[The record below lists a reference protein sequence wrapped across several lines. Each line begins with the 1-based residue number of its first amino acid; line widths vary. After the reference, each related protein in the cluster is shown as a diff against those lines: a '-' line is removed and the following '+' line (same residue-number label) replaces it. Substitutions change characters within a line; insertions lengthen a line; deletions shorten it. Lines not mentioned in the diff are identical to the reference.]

1 VLWVQIRLI
10 IIFIKALIR
19 SSVSSVS
26 VVNEESID
34 VSRIF
39 WNLLSRSAGV
49 LGVFAACSAVNA
61 QMTSV
66 DELSHDTSS
75 STIDQVT
82 SVSQLSDVQPTD
94 WAFQALQSLVERY
107 GCIAGYPD
115 GTYRGNNFMTR
126 YEFAAGVNACLD
138 QIVALI
144 GGGDTIDPADLA
156 TIRRLQEEF
165 AAELAALRGRVDG
178 LESRVAE
185 LEANQFST
193 TTKLE
198 GQALFTAYGIATGED
213 VNGEDVDRIPSF
225 GYRTRLEFLT
235 SFTGEDLLLTR
246 LQASNIP
253 AFSEVAT
260 GYPEGDLFFSDD
272 SGNSVE
278 IDALNYSF
286 PIGDSLNVIISANAG
301 ASDDFASSVNP
312 FLDGDGNF
320 GALSKFGTRASIFY
334 LIEQAG
340 IGFEYALTDSIAL
353 SGGYYA
359 GDANDPSEGFGL
371 FNGSYGAMGQLTVTP
386 MDGLELALTYLNSYN
401 LETGTGSNLSN
412 FRSFASDEFGAD
424 MPIVSNAYGFEASWQ
439 IARNFALGGW
449 VGYVNTQTL
458 STLDGTIDRGS
469 LDSWN
474 WAVSL
479 AFPDAGAPGNLAGI
493 LVGQEPKV
501 TNISSGLE
509 RGGIDEDDDTSLHIE
524 AFYSLQIGE
533 NITVTPGLIWLTAP
547 NHDDDNDDLLIG
559 VVRTTFSF

>member
-1 VLWVQIRLI
+1 M
-10 IIFIKALIR
+10 
-19 SSVSSVS
+19 
-26 VVNEESID
+26 
-34 VSRIF
+34 SRII
-39 WNLLSRSAGV
+39 WNLVSRSAGV
-49 LGVFAACSAVNA
+49 FGVFLAASAANA

-66 DELSHDTSS
+66 DELSDPAPSLS
-75 STIDQVT
+75 LDQVT

-107 GCIAGYPD
+107 GCIAGYPN

-126 YEFAAGVNACLD
+126 YEFAAGLNACLD

-144 GGGDTIDPADLA
+144 GDGENIDVDSLQ

-198 GQALFTAYGIATGED
+198 GQVIFAAYGIAAGED
-213 VNGEDVDRIPSF
+213 VNGNDIDKIPAF

-253 AFSEVAT
+253 AFSEVST

-272 SGNSVE
+272 SGNSIE

-286 PIGDSLNVIISANAG
+286 PIGDNLNVVISANAG

-312 FLDGDGNF
+312 FFDGDGNF

-334 LIEQAG
+334 LIEQTG
-340 IGFEYALTDSIAL
+340 IGFEYAFNDFLSL

-359 GDANDPSEGFGL
+359 GEANDPTEGLGL
-371 FNGSYGAMGQLTVTP
+371 FNGPYGAMGQLTLTP
-386 MDGLELALTYLNSYN
+386 ADGLEFALTYLNSYN
-401 LETGTGSNLSN
+401 LEMGTGSTLSN
-412 FRSFASDEFGAD
+412 FRSFSADEFGTE
-424 MPIVSNAYGFEASWQ
+424 MPIVSNAYGIEASWQ
-439 IARNFALGGW
+439 LAENFALGGW

-458 STLDGTIDRGS
+458 STLGGTIDRGS

-479 AFPDAGAPGNLAGI
+479 AFPDVGAPGNLAGI

-501 TNISSGLE
+501 TDVSSSLE
-509 RGGIDEDDDTSLHIE
+509 RGGIDEDDDTSLHLE

-533 NITVTPGLIWLTAP
+533 NLTVTPGLIWLTAP
-547 NHDDDNDDLLIG
+547 NHDDDNDDALIG
-559 VVRTTFSF
+559 VIRTTFSF